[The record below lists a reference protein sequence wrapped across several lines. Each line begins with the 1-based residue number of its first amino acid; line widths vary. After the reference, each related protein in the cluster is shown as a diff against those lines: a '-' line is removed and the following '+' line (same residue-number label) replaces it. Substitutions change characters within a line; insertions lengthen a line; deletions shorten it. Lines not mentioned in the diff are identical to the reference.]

1 MNEIHDSKLSSKEN
15 KELEEF
21 ALNHPYTKVVELIQ
35 NTVTKLVMIHL
46 FSEYYHR
53 FVVFPHLKWFYF
65 LSFSHRALGEKTLAE
80 KVGMKGNKNRKNLIE
95 NAIYVNLEADFS

>member
-35 NTVTKLVMIHL
+35 NTVTK
-46 FSEYYHR
+46 
-53 FVVFPHLKWFYF
+53 
-65 LSFSHRALGEKTLAE
+65 
-80 KVGMKGNKNRKNLIE
+80 
-95 NAIYVNLEADFS
+95 

>member
-35 NTVTKLVMIHL
+35 NTDKI
-46 FSEYYHR
+46 SYD
-53 FVVFPHLKWFYF
+53 
-65 LSFSHRALGEKTLAE
+65 SF
-80 KVGMKGNKNRKNLIE
+80 I
-95 NAIYVNLEADFS
+95 F